1 MAIRRWLPCRLYRLY
16 RNSGAIVVEELPA
29 SLQGTLDP
37 AALRSVRERP
47 VPPFDTLRTS
57 NSGKGRELRS
67 ENSTAHK
74 GWTLASIAAI
84 LLLAFA
90 LRLYRLGYQ
99 SIWYD
104 EGVSIHMARKS
115 LAALTAHTAGD
126 IHPPLYYYLLHFW
139 INVTGSSEFAVAFLS
154 LTFGLLLV
162 PLVYR
167 IGQHLYNPMV
177 GALAALLVAI
187 SPFNLWYSQE
197 MRMYTLG
204 ALLGL
209 VSLYSLLQ
217 LLAHVG
223 CRIQG
228 TGCRVYWVGYILS
241 AALGL
246 YTLYYLAFLLVF
258 LNLFVPGWWLWARRQ
273 GVRASVLWHWLLA
286 QLAVF
291 LLYLPWL
298 PIALHQATDPP
309 VPPWRA
315 FTPFWQVVLES
326 WSALALGQSVEL
338 RAVWP
343 VLLTIAIIYS
353 LGVVYA
359 GTGFKTQPTPLR
371 LARVCILWGYTFVPV
386 LAIYLASLWTP
397 LFHVRYVFTYS
408 PAFYIL
414 LAAGLAWL
422 RERWSL
428 GLWLVLSLIVVVS
441 AYSIYNFHFDPRYA
455 ADDHRAAVEYIADRW
470 RPGDAILINAG
481 YAYPTFLYYYNGPIV
496 WRGRLVDYEGR
507 ANGRVGPVVL
517 QTGSI
522 DGAANLG
529 WGNPQSDFY
538 PTTEGETV
546 QALER
551 VFARHTR
558 LWVFRAYDTVTDPHG
573 FIRSWLD
580 RHGLK
585 FDELLVRGESG
596 IRVQGYLTYREPSCE
611 PLPLEQ
617 FLNVSLGGQV
627 TLLGYEKESAS
638 VVAGE
643 PFDLTVY
650 WQPEEQLNV
659 DYHLFY
665 GLFDEQRR
673 LWAQGDE
680 TPIGPLYR
688 SSRWA
693 TGEVVRHPI
702 RLTVPVGIPPGE
714 YAFQV
719 GMYNP
724 RTSQWLE
731 IENQSLAVQGV
742 RVGLGSVQV
751 RRPSSWPELPAM
763 QHRMRVKFSDRME
776 LLGYNLPVL
785 TTVPGGAIPF
795 DLFWRSR
802 GDSLEDYI
810 VFTQLV
816 DGEGRVL
823 AAQESAPVDGGYPT
837 TLWARGEIVR
847 DQRELVV
854 AANVPGGE
862 YHLVVG
868 LYHAA
873 SGERLRV
880 QRWLFN
886 AAQLFTLGTIA
897 VQGRPVTFERPQGI
911 QHPMEARLGEHVALI
926 GYGLSAES
934 ASPGSTL
941 TLTLYWQA
949 LGPMSQSY
957 KVFTHLVGPDGE
969 IGGQK
974 DSLPGKGSLP
984 TSGWVEGEYLVD
996 SYQILVKPEAPGGEY
1011 VIEIGMYDES
1021 TGTRLPAFDAQR
1033 QAIIGD
1039 KIVLGRVWVSRER

>member
-1 MAIRRWLPCRLYRLY
+1 
-16 RNSGAIVVEELPA
+16 V
-29 SLQGTLDP
+29 
-37 AALRSVRERP
+37 
-47 VPPFDTLRTS
+47 
-57 NSGKGRELRS
+57 
-67 ENSTAHK
+67 HK
-74 GWTLASIAAI
+74 GWALASIAAI

-90 LRLYRLGYQ
+90 LRIYRLGYQ

-104 EGVSIHMARKS
+104 EGVSIHLARKS

-139 INVTGSSEFAVAFLS
+139 IKAAGSSEFAVAFFS

-177 GALAALLVAI
+177 GSLAALLVAI
-187 SPFNLWYSQE
+187 SPYNLWYSQE

-217 LLAHVG
+217 LLVRVG

-246 YTLYYLAFLLVF
+246 YTLYYFAFLLVF
-258 LNLFVPGWWLWARRQ
+258 LNLFILGWWLWAWRQ
-273 GVRASVLWHWLLA
+273 KVKASVLWHWVLA

-298 PIALHQATDPP
+298 PIALHQGTDPP

-315 FTPFWQVVLES
+315 FTPFWQVVVES
-326 WSALALGQSVEL
+326 WSALALGQSVEP
-338 RAVWP
+338 RFVWP
-343 VLLTIAIIYS
+343 VLLTIAIIYG

-359 GTGFKTQPTPLR
+359 GTGFKVQDTPLR
-371 LARVCILWGYTFVPV
+371 LARACILWGYTSVPV
-386 LAIYLASLWTP
+386 LTIYLASLWTP

-422 RERWSL
+422 RERWRP
-428 GLWLVLSLIVVVS
+428 GLWLVLGLVVVAW
-441 AYSIYNFHFDPRYA
+441 AYSTYNFHFDPRYA

-470 RPGDAILINAG
+470 RPSDAILINAG
-481 YAYPTFLYYYNGPIV
+481 YVYPTFLYYYNEPIV
-496 WRGRLVDYEGR
+496 WLGRLVDYEGR
-507 ANGRVGPVVL
+507 ADGWVGPVVL

-522 DGAANLG
+522 GGAANLG
-529 WGNPQSDFY
+529 WGDPQSDFY
-538 PTTEGETV
+538 PTTEDEMA
-546 QALER
+546 QALEQ
-551 VFARHTR
+551 VFARHPR
-558 LWVFRAYDTVTDPHG
+558 LWVLRAYDTVNDPDG

-580 RHGLK
+580 EHGLK

-596 IRVQGYLTYREPSCE
+596 IRVQGYLTHREPSYVPPSLE
-611 PLPLEQ
+611 LPLS
-617 FLNVSLGGQV
+617 VSLGGQV

-650 WQPEEQLNV
+650 WQPEEQLDV

-665 GLFDEQRR
+665 GLFDGQGR

-693 TGEVVRHPI
+693 VGEVVRQPI
-702 RLTVPVGIPPGE
+702 RLAVPVGIPPGE
-714 YAFQV
+714 YALQA

-742 RVGLGSVQV
+742 RMGLGSVQV
-751 RRPSSWPELPAM
+751 RKPSSWLEMPAM
-763 QHRMRVKFSDRME
+763 QHRVRVKFSDRME

-785 TTVPGGAIPF
+785 TAVPGGAIPL

-810 VFTQLV
+810 VFTQLM
-816 DGEGRVL
+816 DREGRVL

-847 DQRELVV
+847 DQRELVTT
-854 AANVPGGE
+854 ANVPGGE

-886 AAQLFTLGTIA
+886 TAQLFNLGTIT
-897 VQGRPVTFERPQGI
+897 VQGRPVTFERPQDI
-911 QHPMEARLGEHVALI
+911 QHAMEARLGEHVALI

-934 ASPGSTL
+934 VSPGSTL

-949 LGPMSQSY
+949 LGPMGQSY

-969 IGGQK
+969 IWGQK
-974 DSLPGKGSLP
+974 DNLPGQGSLP
-984 TSGWVEGEYLVD
+984 TSGWVEGEYLID
-996 SYQILVKPEAPGGEY
+996 NYQILVKPEAPGGEY

-1033 QAIIGD
+1033 QAIGD
-1039 KIVLGRVWVSRER
+1039 EIMLGRVWVSRERDMSET

>member
-1 MAIRRWLPCRLYRLY
+1 M
-16 RNSGAIVVEELPA
+16 
-29 SLQGTLDP
+29 
-37 AALRSVRERP
+37 
-47 VPPFDTLRTS
+47 RT
-57 NSGKGRELRS
+57 
-67 ENSTAHK
+67 ENRTAHK
-74 GWTLASIAAI
+74 GWALASIAAI

-104 EGVSIHMARKS
+104 EGVSIHLAQKS

-139 INVTGSSEFAVAFLS
+139 IRAAGSSEFAVAFLS

-162 PLVYR
+162 PLVYH
-167 IGQHLYNPMV
+167 IGRHLYNPMM
-177 GALAALLVAI
+177 GSLAALLVAI
-187 SPFNLWYSQE
+187 SPYNLWYSQE

-204 ALLGL
+204 ASLGL

-217 LLAHVG
+217 LLAHAG

-246 YTLYYLAFLLVF
+246 YTLYYFAFLLVF
-258 LNLFVPGWWLWARRQ
+258 LNLFVLGWWLWVWRQ
-273 GVRASVLWHWLLA
+273 GVRASVLWHWVLA

-315 FTPFWQVVLES
+315 FTPFWQAVVES
-326 WSALALGQSVEL
+326 WSALALGQSVEPWT
-338 RAVWP
+338 VWP
-343 VLLTIAIIYS
+343 VLLTIAIIYG

-359 GTGFKTQPTPLR
+359 GIGFKTQDTPLR
-371 LARVCILWGYTFVPV
+371 LARACILWGYTFVPV

-414 LAAGLAWL
+414 LAVGLAWL
-422 RERWSL
+422 RKRWRP

-441 AYSIYNFHFDPRYA
+441 AYSIYNFHSDPRYA
-455 ADDHRAAVEYIADRW
+455 ADDHRAAVEYIANRW

-496 WRGRLVDYEGR
+496 WRGRLVGYEERADGR
-507 ANGRVGPVVL
+507 AGPSTALRTGPVVL

-522 DGAANLG
+522 GGAANLG
-529 WGNPQSDFY
+529 WGNPRSDFY
-538 PTTEGETV
+538 PTTEDETG

-551 VFARHTR
+551 VFARHPR
-558 LWVFRAYDTVTDPHG
+558 LWVFRAYDTVTDPDG

-580 RHGLK
+580 EHGLK
-585 FDELLVRGESG
+585 FDELLVMGKSG
-596 IRVQGYLTYREPSCE
+596 IRVQGYLTHKGPSRESP
-611 PLPLEQ
+611 PLEQ
-617 FLNVSLGGQV
+617 PLNVLLGGQV

-638 VVAGE
+638 VAAGE
-643 PFDLTVY
+643 PFDLTAY
-650 WQPEEQLNV
+650 WQPEERLNV

-665 GLFDEQRR
+665 GLFDGQGR

-688 SSRWA
+688 PSRWVA
-693 TGEVVRHPI
+693 GEVVRHPI
-702 RLTVPVGIPPGE
+702 RLTVPVGTPPGE
-714 YAFQV
+714 YSFQA
-719 GMYNP
+719 GMYSP
-724 RTSQWLE
+724 RTGQWLE
-731 IENQSLAVQGV
+731 VENQSLAVQGV
-742 RVGLGSVQV
+742 RMALGSVKV
-751 RRPSSWPELPAM
+751 RKPSSWPELPAM
-763 QHRMRVKFSDRME
+763 QHRVGVNFSDQME

-785 TTVPGGAIPF
+785 TAVPGGTIPL

-816 DGEGRVL
+816 DGEGQIL
-823 AAQESAPVDGGYPT
+823 AAQESAPADGDYST

-847 DQRELVV
+847 DQRELVI
-854 AANVPGGE
+854 AASVPGGQ

-868 LYHAA
+868 LYHAG
-873 SGERLRV
+873 SRERLRV
-880 QRWLFN
+880 KRWLFS
-886 AAQLFTLGTIA
+886 AGQLLTLGTIA
-897 VQGRPVTFERPQGI
+897 VQGRPVAFERPQGI

-926 GYGLSAES
+926 GYDLSAES
-934 ASPGSTL
+934 APPGSTL
-941 TLTLYWQA
+941 TLTLYWRA
-949 LGPMSQSY
+949 LGPMGQSY
-957 KVFTHLVGPDGE
+957 KVFTHLVGPEGE
-969 IGGQK
+969 IWGQK
-974 DSLPGKGSLP
+974 DSLPGGGSLP

-1011 VIEIGMYDES
+1011 VIEIGMYEES
-1021 TGTRLPAFDAQR
+1021 TGTRLPAFDIQG
-1033 QAIIGD
+1033 QAIGD
-1039 KIVLGRVWVSRER
+1039 KIVLGRVRVLGER

>member
-1 MAIRRWLPCRLYRLY
+1 VHR
-16 RNSGAIVVEELPA
+16 
-29 SLQGTLDP
+29 
-37 AALRSVRERP
+37 
-47 VPPFDTLRTS
+47 
-57 NSGKGRELRS
+57 
-67 ENSTAHK
+67 
-74 GWTLASIAAI
+74 GWALASIAAI

-104 EGVSIHMARKS
+104 EGVSIHLAQKS

-139 INVTGSSEFAVAFLS
+139 IKAAGSSEFAVAFLS
-154 LTFGLLLV
+154 LSFDLLLV
-162 PLVYR
+162 PLVYC
-167 IGQHLYNPMV
+167 IGRHLYNPMV
-177 GALAALLVAI
+177 GSLAALLVAI
-187 SPFNLWYSQE
+187 SPYNLWYSQE

-204 ALLGL
+204 ASLGL
-209 VSLYSLLQ
+209 VSLYSLLR
-217 LLAHVG
+217 LLAHAEGRIQDTG
-223 CRIQG
+223 CRMQNAE
-228 TGCRVYWVGYILS
+228 CRVYWVGYVLS

-246 YTLYYLAFLLVF
+246 YTLYYFVFLLVF
-258 LNLFVPGWWLWARRQ
+258 LNLFVLGWWLWVRRQ
-273 GVRASVLWHWLLA
+273 GVRASVLWHWGLA

-298 PIALHQATDPP
+298 PIALHQAMDPP

-315 FTPFWQVVLES
+315 FIPFWQVVVES
-326 WSALALGQSVEL
+326 WSALALGQSVEP
-338 RAVWP
+338 RAIWP

-353 LGVVYA
+353 LGVVYT
-359 GTGFKTQPTPLR
+359 GTGFKTQDTPLR
-371 LARVCILWGYTFVPV
+371 LARACILWGYTFVPV

-414 LAAGLAWL
+414 LAAGLVWL
-422 RERWSL
+422 RERQRP
-428 GLWLVLSLIVVVS
+428 GLWLVLSLIVVAS

-481 YAYPTFLYYYNGPIV
+481 YTYPTFLYYYNGPIV

-507 ANGRVGPVVL
+507 ADGRAGPVLL

-522 DGAANLG
+522 GGTANLG

-538 PTTEGETV
+538 PTTEDETV

-551 VFARHTR
+551 VFAHHPR
-558 LWVFRAYDTVTDPHG
+558 LWVFRVYDTVTDPGG

-580 RHGLK
+580 EHGLK
-585 FDELLVRGESG
+585 FDELLVTGESG
-596 IRVQGYLTYREPSCE
+596 IRVQGYLTYREPSHE
-611 PLPLEQ
+611 IPPLEQ
-617 FLNVSLGGQV
+617 PLNVSLGGQV
-627 TLLGYEKESAS
+627 TLLGYETESTSIA
-638 VVAGE
+638 AGE
-643 PFDLTVY
+643 PFDLMVY
-650 WQPEEQLNV
+650 WQPEERLNV

-665 GLFDEQRR
+665 GLFDGQGR

-688 SSRWA
+688 PSRWVA
-693 TGEVVRHPI
+693 GEVVRHPV
-702 RLTVPVGIPPGE
+702 RLTVPVGTPPGE
-714 YAFQV
+714 YSFQA

-724 RTSQWLE
+724 RTGQWLGVE
-731 IENQSLAVQGV
+731 DQSLAVQGV

-751 RRPSSWPELPAM
+751 SKPSAWPELPAM
-763 QHRMRVKFSDRME
+763 QHRVGVKFSNQLE
-776 LLGYNLPVL
+776 LLGYNLPAL
-785 TTVPGGAIPF
+785 TAVPGGTIPV

-810 VFTQLV
+810 IFMELV
-816 DGEGRVL
+816 DGEGRIL

-837 TLWARGEIVR
+837 MLWARGEIVR
-847 DQRELVV
+847 DQRELVI

-880 QRWLFN
+880 KHWLFS
-886 AAQLFTLGTIA
+886 ADQLFTLGTIA
-897 VQGRPVTFERPQGI
+897 VQSRPVTFERPQGI
-911 QHPMEARLGEHVALI
+911 QHSMEARLGEHVALI
-926 GYGLSAES
+926 GYDLSAES
-934 ASPGSTL
+934 APPGSTL

-949 LGPMSQSY
+949 LGPMNQSY

-969 IGGQK
+969 IWGQK
-974 DSLPGKGSLP
+974 DSLPGGGSLP

-996 SYQILVKPEAPGGEY
+996 SYQILIKPEAPSREY
-1011 VIEIGMYDES
+1011 VIEIGMYEEG
-1021 TGTRLPAFDAQR
+1021 TGRLPAFNPQR
-1033 QAIIGD
+1033 QVIGD
-1039 KIVLGRVWVSRER
+1039 KIVLGKVRVTREP

>member
-1 MAIRRWLPCRLYRLY
+1 MSACT
-16 RNSGAIVVEELPA
+16 AIVV
-29 SLQGTLDP
+29 
-37 AALRSVRERP
+37 
-47 VPPFDTLRTS
+47 
-57 NSGKGRELRS
+57 KGRELRT

-74 GWTLASIAAI
+74 GWALASIAAI

-90 LRLYRLGYQ
+90 LRLYRLDYQ

-104 EGVSIHMARKS
+104 EGVSIHLAQKS

-139 INVTGSSEFAVAFLS
+139 IRVAGSSEFAVAFFS
-154 LTFGLLLV
+154 LTFGLFLV

-177 GALAALLVAI
+177 GSLAALLVAI
-187 SPFNLWYSQE
+187 SPYNLWYSQE

-204 ALLGL
+204 ASLGL

-217 LLAHVG
+217 LVARAG
-223 CRIQG
+223 YGIQG
-228 TGCRVYWVGYILS
+228 TGCRAYWVGYILS

-246 YTLYYLAFLLVF
+246 YTLYYFVFLLVF
-258 LNLFVPGWWLWARRQ
+258 LNLFILDWWLWARRQ
-273 GVRASVLWHWLLA
+273 GVRASVLWYWVLA

-298 PIALHQATDPP
+298 PIALHQAVDPP

-315 FTPFWQVVLES
+315 FTPFWQVIVKS
-326 WSALALGQSVEL
+326 WSALALGQSVEP

-359 GTGFKTQPTPLR
+359 GTGFRTQDTPLR
-371 LARVCILWGYTFVPV
+371 LARACILWGYTFVPV
-386 LAIYLASLWTP
+386 LAICLASLWTP

-414 LAAGLAWL
+414 LAAGIAWL
-422 RERWSL
+422 RKRWRL
-428 GLWLVLSLIVVVS
+428 GLWLVLSLILVAS

-455 ADDHRAAVEYIADRW
+455 ADDHRAAVEHIADRW
-470 RPGDAILINAG
+470 RPGEAILINAG
-481 YAYPTFLYYYNGPIV
+481 YAYPTFLYYYNGTVV

-507 ANGRVGPVVL
+507 ANGRAGPSTTLRAGPVVL

-522 DGAANLG
+522 GGAANLG
-529 WGNPQSDFY
+529 WANSQSDFY
-538 PTTEGETV
+538 PTTEDETV

-551 VFARHTR
+551 VFAHHPR
-558 LWVFRAYDTVTDPHG
+558 LWVYRAYDTVTDPDG

-580 RHGLK
+580 EHGLK
-585 FDELLVRGESG
+585 FDELLVTGKSG
-596 IRVQGYLTYREPSCE
+596 IRVQGYLTHREPSYE
-611 PLPLEQ
+611 IPPLEQ
-617 FLNVSLGGQV
+617 PFNVSLGGQV

-650 WQPEEQLNV
+650 WQAEEQLSV

-665 GLFDEQRR
+665 GLFDGKGR

-688 SSRWA
+688 PSRWVA
-693 TGEVVRHPI
+693 GEVVRHPI
-702 RLTVPVGIPPGE
+702 RLTVPVGTPPGE
-714 YAFQV
+714 YSFQV

-731 IENQSLAVQGV
+731 IEDQSLAVQGV

-751 RRPSSWPELPAM
+751 MKPSSWLALPAM
-763 QHRMRVKFSDRME
+763 KHRVEVKFSDQME

-785 TTVPGGAIPF
+785 TAVPGGTIPL

-816 DGEGRVL
+816 DGEGRIL

-837 TLWARGEIVR
+837 TLWAKGEIVR
-847 DQRELVV
+847 DQRELVI

-868 LYHAA
+868 LYHAT

-880 QRWLFN
+880 KHWLFD
-886 AAQLFTLGTIA
+886 AGQLLTLGTIA
-897 VQGRPVTFERPQGI
+897 VQGRAVAFERPQGI

-926 GYGLSAES
+926 GYGLSDES
-934 ASPGSTL
+934 APPGSTL

-969 IGGQK
+969 IWGQK
-974 DSLPGKGSLP
+974 DSLPGEGSLP

-996 SYQILVKPEAPGGEY
+996 SYQILVKPEAPGGQY
-1011 VIEIGMYDES
+1011 VIEIGMYEES
-1021 TGTRLPAFDAQR
+1021 TETRLPAFDAQG
-1033 QAIIGD
+1033 QAIGD
-1039 KIVLGRVWVSRER
+1039 KIVLGRVWVPREH

>member
-1 MAIRRWLPCRLYRLY
+1 
-16 RNSGAIVVEELPA
+16 
-29 SLQGTLDP
+29 
-37 AALRSVRERP
+37 LRA
-47 VPPFDTLRTS
+47 
-57 NSGKGRELRS
+57 

-74 GWTLASIAAI
+74 SWALVSIAAI
-84 LLLAFA
+84 LLVAFA

-104 EGVSIHMARKS
+104 EGVSIHLAQKS

-126 IHPPLYYYLLHFW
+126 IHPPFYYYLLHFW
-139 INVTGSSEFAVAFLS
+139 IRAAGSSEFAVAFLS
-154 LTFGLLLV
+154 LIFGLFLV

-167 IGQHLYNPMV
+167 IGRHLCNPMV
-177 GALAALLVAI
+177 GSLAALLVAI
-187 SPFNLWYSQE
+187 SPYNLWYSQE

-204 ALLGL
+204 ASLGL
-209 VSLYSLLQ
+209 VSLYSLLR
-217 LLAHVG
+217 LLASAEG
-223 CRIQG
+223 K
-228 TGCRVYWVGYILS
+228 VYWVGYILS

-246 YTLYYLAFLLVF
+246 YTLYYFAFLLVF
-258 LNLFVPGWWLWARRQ
+258 LNLFILSWWLWGRRQ
-273 GVRASVLWHWLLA
+273 GGGTLVPWHWVLA

-298 PIALHQATDPP
+298 PIALHQAMDPP

-315 FTPFWQVVLES
+315 FTPFWQVVVES
-326 WSALALGQSVEL
+326 WSALALGQSVEP
-338 RAVWP
+338 RAIWP
-343 VLLTIAIIYS
+343 VLVTMAMIYS
-353 LGVVYA
+353 LGVVYV
-359 GTGFKTQPTPLR
+359 GTGFKTQDTSKPLKPPLR
-371 LARVCILWGYTFVPV
+371 TLFRLSRACILYLASYILHPPSYILWGYTFVPV

-422 RERWSL
+422 RERWRL
-428 GLWLVLSLIVVVS
+428 GLWLALSLIVAAS
-441 AYSIYNFHFDPRYA
+441 AYSIYNSHFDPRYA
-455 ADDHRAAVEYIADRW
+455 ADDHRAAVGYIADRW

-496 WRGRLVDYEGR
+496 WRGRLVDYDGGADGR
-507 ANGRVGPVVL
+507 AGPSTSLKAGPVVL

-522 DGAANLG
+522 GGAANLG

-538 PTTEGETV
+538 PTTEAETV
-546 QALER
+546 QALEQ

-558 LWVFRAYDTVTDPHG
+558 LWVFRTYDTVTDPDG

-580 RHGLK
+580 ERGLK

-596 IRVQGYLTYREPSCE
+596 IRVQGYLTHRESSYAPPS
-611 PLPLEQ
+611 LERP
-617 FLNVSLGGQV
+617 LNVSLGGQV
-627 TLLGYEKESAS
+627 TLLGCEKESAS
-638 VVAGE
+638 VAAGE
-643 PFDLTVY
+643 PFDLAVY
-650 WQPEEQLNV
+650 WRPEEQLSV

-665 GLFDEQRR
+665 GLFDGQGR

-680 TPIGPLYR
+680 MPIGPLYR
-688 SSRWA
+688 PSRWVM
-693 TGEVVRHPI
+693 GEVVRHPI
-702 RLTVPVGIPPGE
+702 RLTVPVGTPPGE

-731 IENQSLAVQGV
+731 IEDQSLAVQGV

-751 RRPSSWPELPAM
+751 IKPSAWPELPAM
-763 QHRMRVKFSDRME
+763 QHRVGVKFSNQME

-785 TTVPGGAIPF
+785 TAVPGGAIPL
-795 DLFWRSR
+795 DLFWRNR

-810 VFTQLV
+810 VFTQLM
-816 DGEGRVL
+816 DGEGRIL
-823 AAQESAPVDGGYPT
+823 AAQESAPVGGGYPT
-837 TLWARGEIVR
+837 TLWAKGEIVR
-847 DQRELVV
+847 DQRDLVI

-880 QRWLFN
+880 KHRLFS
-886 AAQLFTLGTIA
+886 ADRLLTLGTIA
-897 VQGRPVTFERPQGI
+897 VQGRPVTFERPQDI
-911 QHPMEARLGEHVALI
+911 QYPIEACLGEHVALI

-934 ASPGSTL
+934 TPPGSAL
-941 TLTLYWQA
+941 TLVLYWQA

-957 KVFTHLVGPDGE
+957 KVFTHLVGPDGR
-969 IGGQK
+969 IWGQK
-974 DSLPGKGSLP
+974 DSLPGGGSLP
-984 TSGWVEGEYLVD
+984 TLGWVEGEYLVD
-996 SYQILVKPEAPGGEY
+996 SYQILLKPEAPGGEY
-1011 VIEIGMYDES
+1011 VIEIGMYEES
-1021 TGTRLPAFDAQR
+1021 TGTRLPAFDAQG
-1033 QAIIGD
+1033 QAIGD
-1039 KIVLGRVWVSRER
+1039 KIVLGKMQVTRERYKPGG

>member
-1 MAIRRWLPCRLYRLY
+1 
-16 RNSGAIVVEELPA
+16 
-29 SLQGTLDP
+29 
-37 AALRSVRERP
+37 LRA
-47 VPPFDTLRTS
+47 
-57 NSGKGRELRS
+57 

-74 GWTLASIAAI
+74 GWAWASIAAI

-104 EGVSIHMARKS
+104 EGVSIHLARES

-139 INVTGSSEFAVAFLS
+139 IKAAGSSEFAVAFLS

-162 PLVYR
+162 PLVYC

-177 GALAALLVAI
+177 GALAALLVAV
-187 SPFNLWYSQE
+187 SPYNLWYSQE
-197 MRMYTLG
+197 VRMYTLG

-209 VSLYSLLQ
+209 VSLYSLFR
-217 LLAHVG
+217 LLARSEG
-223 CRIQG
+223 
-228 TGCRVYWVGYILS
+228 RVYWVGYILS

-246 YTLYYLAFLLVF
+246 YTLYYFAFLLVF
-258 LNLFVPGWWLWARRQ
+258 LNLFVLGWWLWARRQ
-273 GVRASVLWHWLLA
+273 GVKALVLWHWVLA

-315 FTPFWQVVLES
+315 FIPFWQVVVES
-326 WSALALGQSVEL
+326 WSALALGQSVEP
-338 RAVWP
+338 RAIWP
-343 VLLTIAIIYS
+343 VLLAIAIIYG
-353 LGVVYA
+353 LGVAYA
-359 GTGFKTQPTPLR
+359 GTRFKTEDTSQRLKPPLR
-371 LARVCILWGYTFVPV
+371 TVFRLTRDRILHPASCILWGYTFVPV
-386 LAIYLASLWTP
+386 LAIYLVSLWTP

-408 PAFYIL
+408 PTFYIL

-422 RERWSL
+422 RERWRL
-428 GLWLVLSLIVVVS
+428 GLSLVLSLIVVAS
-441 AYSIYNFHFDPRYA
+441 AYSIYNFHFEPRYA

-507 ANGRVGPVVL
+507 ASGWAGPSTTLRTGPVVL

-522 DGAANLG
+522 GGAANLG

-558 LWVFRAYDTVTDPHG
+558 LWVFRAYDTVTDPDG

-580 RHGLK
+580 EHGLK

-596 IRVQGYLTYREPSCE
+596 IRVQGYLTHKEPACE
-611 PLPLEQ
+611 PISLEQ
-617 FLNVSLGGQV
+617 PLNVPLGGQV
-627 TLLGYEKESAS
+627 TLLGYEKELTS
-638 VVAGE
+638 VAAGE

-650 WQPEEQLNV
+650 WQPQEQLNV

-665 GLFDEQRR
+665 GLFDGQGR

-688 SSRWA
+688 PSRWVA
-693 TGEVVRHPI
+693 GEVVRHPV
-702 RLTVPVGIPPGE
+702 RLKVPVGTPPGD

-724 RTSQWLE
+724 RTGQWLE
-731 IENQSLAVQGV
+731 IEDQNLAVQGV

-751 RRPSSWPELPAM
+751 IRPSSWPELPAM
-763 QHRMRVKFSDRME
+763 QYHVGVKFSDQVE

-785 TTVPGGAIPF
+785 TAVPGGAIPL

-802 GDSLEDYI
+802 GDSLEDYV

-816 DGEGRVL
+816 DGEGRIL

-837 TLWARGEIVR
+837 ALWARGEIVR
-847 DQRELVV
+847 DQRDLVI

-868 LYHAA
+868 LYHAV
-873 SGERLRV
+873 SGERLRLK
-880 QRWLFN
+880 RWLFN
-886 AAQLFTLGTIA
+886 AGQLLTLGTVA
-897 VQGRPVTFERPQGI
+897 VQGRPVVFEWPQGI
-911 QHPMEARLGEHVALI
+911 QHPAEARLGEHVALI

-934 ASPGSTL
+934 APPGSTL

-949 LGPMSQSY
+949 LGPMSRSY
-957 KVFTHLVGPDGE
+957 KVFTHLIGPDGK
-969 IGGQK
+969 IWGQK
-974 DSLPGKGSLP
+974 DSLPGEGSLP

-1011 VIEIGMYDES
+1011 VIEIGMYEES
-1021 TGTRLPAFDAQR
+1021 TGTRLPAFDAHG
-1033 QAIIGD
+1033 QAIGD
-1039 KIVLGRVWVSRER
+1039 EIVLGRVWVP

>member
-1 MAIRRWLPCRLYRLY
+1 
-16 RNSGAIVVEELPA
+16 
-29 SLQGTLDP
+29 
-37 AALRSVRERP
+37 LRA
-47 VPPFDTLRTS
+47 
-57 NSGKGRELRS
+57 
-67 ENSTAHK
+67 ENSTARK
-74 GWTLASIAAI
+74 GWALASIAAI

-99 SIWYD
+99 SLWYD
-104 EGVSIHMARKS
+104 EGVSIHLARKS

-139 INVTGSSEFAVAFLS
+139 IRAAGSSEFAVAFLS

-162 PLVYR
+162 PLVYC
-167 IGQHLYNPMV
+167 IGRHLYNPMV
-177 GALAALLVAI
+177 GSLAALLVAI
-187 SPFNLWYSQE
+187 SPHNLWYSQE

-204 ALLGL
+204 ASLGL

-217 LLAHVG
+217 LLARAEG
-223 CRIQG
+223 RMQDA
-228 TGCRVYWVGYILS
+228 GCRVYWIGYILS

-246 YTLYYLAFLLVF
+246 YTLYYFAFLLVF
-258 LNLFVPGWWLWARRQ
+258 LNLFVLGWWLWARQ
-273 GVRASVLWHWLLA
+273 QEVRASVLWHWVLA

-315 FTPFWQVVLES
+315 FTPFWQVVVES
-326 WSALALGQSVEL
+326 WSALALGQSMEP

-343 VLLTIAIIYS
+343 VLLAIAIIYS

-359 GTGFKTQPTPLR
+359 GTRSKT
-371 LARVCILWGYTFVPV
+371 ASCILWGYTFVPV
-386 LAIYLASLWTP
+386 LAIYLASLWIP

-408 PAFYIL
+408 PALYIL

-422 RERWSL
+422 RERWRL
-428 GLWLVLSLIVVVS
+428 GLWPVLSLIVVAS

-455 ADDHRAAVEYIADRW
+455 ADDHRAAVEYISDKW

-481 YAYPTFLYYYNGPIV
+481 YAYPTFLYYYDGAIV

-507 ANGRVGPVVL
+507 ASDWAGPVVL

-522 DGAANLG
+522 GGAANLG

-538 PTTEGETV
+538 PTTEDETV

-551 VFARHTR
+551 VFAGHTR

-573 FIRSWLD
+573 VIRSWLD
-580 RHGLK
+580 EHGLK
-585 FDELLVRGESG
+585 FDELLVRGESS
-596 IRVQGYLTYREPSCE
+596 IRVQGYLAYREPSCE
-611 PLPLEQ
+611 PPPLEQ
-617 FLNVSLGGQV
+617 PLNVSLGGQV

-650 WQPEEQLNV
+650 WQPEEQLDV

-665 GLFDEQRR
+665 GLFDGQGR

-680 TPIGPLYR
+680 MPIGPLYR
-688 SSRWA
+688 PSRWA
-693 TGEVVRHPI
+693 AGEVVRHPI
-702 RLTVPVGIPPGE
+702 RLTVPVGTPPGE
-714 YAFQV
+714 YAFQA

-731 IENQSLAVQGV
+731 IEDQSLAVQRV
-742 RVGLGSVQV
+742 RVRLGSVQV
-751 RRPSSWPELPAM
+751 RKPSSWPELPAM
-763 QHRMRVKFSDRME
+763 QHRVGVKFSDQME

-785 TTVPGGAIPF
+785 TAVPGGAIPF
-795 DLFWRSR
+795 DLFWQSK

-816 DGEGRVL
+816 DGEGRIL
-823 AAQESAPVDGGYPT
+823 AAQESAPVNGCYPT
-837 TLWARGEIVR
+837 ALWTRGEIVR
-847 DQRELVV
+847 DQRELVI

-862 YHLVVG
+862 YHVAVG
-868 LYHAA
+868 LYHAT
-873 SGERLRV
+873 SGERLRLK
-880 QRWLFN
+880 RWLFN
-886 AAQLFTLGTIA
+886 AGQLFTLGTVA

-911 QHPMEARLGEHVALI
+911 QHPTEARLGEHAALI
-926 GYGLSAES
+926 GYGLSADS
-934 ASPGSTL
+934 APPGSTL

-969 IGGQK
+969 IWGQK
-974 DSLPGKGSLP
+974 DSLPGGGSLP
-984 TSGWVEGEYLVD
+984 TSGWVEGEYLLD
-996 SYQILVKPEAPGGEY
+996 SYQILVKPEAPSGEY
-1011 VIEIGMYDES
+1011 VIEIGMYEES
-1021 TGTRLPAFDAQR
+1021 TGTRLPAFDAQG
-1033 QAIIGD
+1033 QAIGD
-1039 KIVLGRVWVSRER
+1039 KIVLGRIRVP